1 MSEILTFRED
11 EETIKK
17 LDELARQKMRSR
29 SEIVRMAVRDYVT
42 RKLEL
47 IEIQKLAAKRYA
59 EGKLSLDELVDILGF
74 EEAKKVAHYRDIAEA
89 SFAQGLS

>member
-1 MSEILTFRED
+1 MSEMLSFRED
-11 EETIKK
+11 DETIKK
-17 LDELARQKMRSR
+17 IDELARQKMRSR
-29 SEIVRMAVRDYVT
+29 SEIVRMAVRDYVN

-74 EEAKKVAHYRDIAEA
+74 KEAKKVAHYKDLAES
-89 SFAQGLS
+89 SFAQGMS

>member
-1 MSEILTFRED
+1 MSEMLTFRED
-11 EETIKK
+11 DETIKK
-17 LDELARQKMRSR
+17 IDELARQKMRSR
-29 SEIVRMAVRDYVT
+29 SEIVRLAVRDYVN

-74 EEAKKVAHYRDIAEA
+74 NEAKKVAHYKDLAES
-89 SFAQGLS
+89 SFAQGMS

>member
-29 SEIVRMAVRDYVT
+29 SEIVREAVRDYVT

-47 IEIQKLAAKRYA
+47 VEIQKLAAKRYT
-59 EGKLSLDELVDILGF
+59 EGKLSFDELVDILGY
-74 EEAKKVAHYRDIAEA
+74 EEAKKIAYYKDIAET
-89 SFAQGLS
+89 SFEQGLA

>member
-11 EETIKK
+11 EDMIKK

-29 SEIVRMAVRDYVT
+29 SEIVRGAVRDYVT

-47 IEIQKLAAKRYA
+47 IEIQKLAAKRYT
-59 EGKLSLDELVDILGF
+59 EGKLSFDELVEIMGY
-74 EEAKKVAHYRDIAEA
+74 EEAKKVAYYKDIAET
-89 SFAQGLS
+89 SFAQGLE

>member
-11 EETIKK
+11 EDTIKK

-29 SEIVRMAVRDYVT
+29 SEIVRGAVRDYVT

-47 IEIQKLAAKRYA
+47 IEIQKLAAKRYT
-59 EGKLSLDELVDILGF
+59 EGKLPFDELVEIMGY
-74 EEAKKVAHYRDIAEA
+74 EEAKKVAYYKDIAET
-89 SFAQGLS
+89 SFAQGLE

>member
-17 LDELARQKMRSR
+17 LDELARWKMKSR
-29 SEIVRMAVRDYVT
+29 SEIVRGAVRDYVI

-47 IEIQKLAAKRYA
+47 IEIQKLAAKRYT
-59 EGKLSLDELVDILGF
+59 EGKLSFDELVDILGY
-74 EEAKKVAHYRDIAEA
+74 EEAKKVAYYKDIAEE
-89 SFAQGLS
+89 SFAQGLA

>member
-1 MSEILTFRED
+1 MTEMLSFRED
-11 EETIKK
+11 DETIKK
-17 LDELARQKMRSR
+17 IDELARRKMRSR
-29 SEIVRMAVRDYVT
+29 SEIVRMAVRDYVN

-74 EEAKKVAHYRDIAEA
+74 NEAKKVANYKEIAES
-89 SFAQGLS
+89 SFAQGMS

>member
-1 MSEILTFRED
+1 MGEMITFRED
-11 EETIKK
+11 DETIKK
-17 LDELARQKMRSR
+17 IDELARQKMRSR
-29 SEIVRMAVRDYVT
+29 SEIVRIAVRDYVN

-59 EGKLSLDELVDILGF
+59 EGKLSLEELVEILGF
-74 EEAKKVAHYRDIAEA
+74 NEAKKVAHYKDLAES

>member
-11 EETIKK
+11 EETIRKI
-17 LDELARQKMRSR
+17 DELARQKMRSR

-74 EEAKKVAHYRDIAEA
+74 EEAKKVAHYKDIAEA